1 MLFCRLSFLALLIL
15 GVSACGGTDEV
26 QQESLV
32 TTTFAELF
40 PENQSTTTLPSLDIP
55 GWEPREFPELEEKKA
70 ECLSQVAI
78 EPVEAQEEG
87 PQTVTVKSGDTL
99 GVIAKRFE
107 TTVDDFMRANSM
119 SDANKLKVG
128 QTLIVPRKRSEERE
142 FPDGP
147 TVLMQDIACNINT
160 GLAAY
165 GPDLQPLG
173 GSGKIEVYVS
183 WPRIEGP
190 RESPKVNGR
199 VRGLVQAEIKSFL
212 EEIIKNIE
220 KSGYACRAFIDR
232 CMWLQE
238 NYEVMLATDDY
249 FSVRNNRRILFPN
262 LVSDQSEIKTE
273 TFDLSTGEVIGI
285 EDLFNPNS
293 DWLTA
298 LSEIAITKLKNEQW
312 TDERMFTGAGPQ
324 ISNFSRFNLTKG
336 GLLLSFAPFTVGGAG
351 TNDMTITIP
360 YSQLDAYLDI
370 TGPVAMLSRNSS

>member
-32 TTTFAELF
+32 TTTFADLF

-55 GWEPREFPELEEKKA
+55 GWEPRELPELEEKKA

-107 TTVDDFMRANSM
+107 VTVDDFMRANSM

-190 RESPKVNGR
+190 REAPKVNGR
-199 VRGLVQAEIKSFL
+199 VRGLVQAEIKNFL
-212 EEIIKNIE
+212 EEIINNIE

-238 NYEVMLATDDY
+238 NYEVMLATDEY

-273 TFDLSTGEVIGI
+273 TFDLSTGEVVGI
-285 EDLFNPNS
+285 EDLFNLNS

-298 LSEIAITKLKNEQW
+298 LSEIAIAKLKNEQW

>member
-147 TVLMQDIACNINT
+147 TVLMQDLACNINT

-249 FSVRNNRRILFPN
+249 FSVRNNRRILLPN

>member
-32 TTTFAELF
+32 TTTFADLF

-55 GWEPREFPELEEKKA
+55 GWEPRELPELEEKKA

-190 RESPKVNGR
+190 REAPKVNGR
-199 VRGLVQAEIKSFL
+199 VRGLVQAEIKNFL
-212 EEIIKNIE
+212 EEIINNIE

-238 NYEVMLATDDY
+238 NYEVMLATDEY

-285 EDLFNPNS
+285 EDLFNLNS

>member
-32 TTTFAELF
+32 TTTFADLF

-55 GWEPREFPELEEKKA
+55 GWEPRELPELEEKKA

-107 TTVDDFMRANSM
+107 VTVDDFMRANSM

-190 RESPKVNGR
+190 REAPKVNGR
-199 VRGLVQAEIKSFL
+199 VRGLVQAEIKNFL
-212 EEIIKNIE
+212 EEIINNIE

-238 NYEVMLATDDY
+238 NYEVMLATDEY

-285 EDLFNPNS
+285 EDLFNLNS

-298 LSEIAITKLKNEQW
+298 LSEIAIAKLKNEQW

>member
-147 TVLMQDIACNINT
+147 TVLMQDLACNINT

-199 VRGLVQAEIKSFL
+199 VRGLVQAEIKNFL
-212 EEIIKNIE
+212 EEIINNIE

-285 EDLFNPNS
+285 EDLFNLNS

-298 LSEIAITKLKNEQW
+298 LSEISITKLKNEQW

>member
-147 TVLMQDIACNINT
+147 TVLMQDLACNINT

-293 DWLTA
+293 DWLIA

>member
-32 TTTFAELF
+32 TTTFADLF

-55 GWEPREFPELEEKKA
+55 GWEPRELPELEEKKA

-107 TTVDDFMRANSM
+107 VTVDDFMRANSM

-199 VRGLVQAEIKSFL
+199 VRGLVQAEIKNFL

-285 EDLFNPNS
+285 EDLFNLNS

>member
-1 MLFCRLSFLALLIL
+1 MALLIL

-32 TTTFAELF
+32 TTTFADLF

-55 GWEPREFPELEEKKA
+55 GWEPRELPELEEKKA

-107 TTVDDFMRANSM
+107 VTVDDFMRANSM

-190 RESPKVNGR
+190 REAPKVNGR
-199 VRGLVQAEIKSFL
+199 VRGLVQAEIKNFL
-212 EEIIKNIE
+212 EEIINNIE

-238 NYEVMLATDDY
+238 NYEVMLATDEY

-285 EDLFNPNS
+285 EDLFNLNS

>member
-32 TTTFAELF
+32 TTTFADLF

-107 TTVDDFMRANSM
+107 VTVDDFMRANSM

-190 RESPKVNGR
+190 REAPKVNGR
-199 VRGLVQAEIKSFL
+199 VRGLVQAEIKNFL
-212 EEIIKNIE
+212 EEIINNIE

-238 NYEVMLATDDY
+238 NYEVMLATDEY

>member
-147 TVLMQDIACNINT
+147 TVLMQDLACNINT

-336 GLLLSFAPFTVGGAG
+336 GLLISFAPFTVGGAG

>member
-147 TVLMQDIACNINT
+147 TVLMQDLACNINT

>member
-147 TVLMQDIACNINT
+147 TVLMQDLACNINT

-249 FSVRNNRRILFPN
+249 FSVRNNRRILLPN

-273 TFDLSTGEVIGI
+273 TYVLSTGEVIGI

-336 GLLLSFAPFTVGGAG
+336 GLLISFAPFTVGGAG

>member
-40 PENQSTTTLPSLDIP
+40 PENESTTTLPSLDIP

-70 ECLSQVAI
+70 ECLSQVSI

-147 TVLMQDIACNINT
+147 TVLMQDLACNINT

-293 DWLTA
+293 DWLTT

>member
-40 PENQSTTTLPSLDIP
+40 PENESTTTLPSLDIP

-147 TVLMQDIACNINT
+147 TVLMQDLACNINT

-212 EEIIKNIE
+212 EEIIRNIE

>member
-147 TVLMQDIACNINT
+147 TVLMQDLACNINT

-212 EEIIKNIE
+212 EEIIRNIE

>member
-147 TVLMQDIACNINT
+147 TVLMQDFACNIDT

-212 EEIIKNIE
+212 EEIIRNIE

>member
-1 MLFCRLSFLALLIL
+1 MLFCRLSFLALLFL
-15 GVSACGGTDEV
+15 AGSSCGGTDEV
-26 QQESLV
+26 QQEGLV
-32 TTTFAELF
+32 TTTFANLF
-40 PENQSTTTLPSLDIP
+40 PENQSTTTLTSLEIP
-55 GWEPREFPELEEKKA
+55 GWEPRELPELEQKKA
-70 ECLSQVAI
+70 ECLSEIAI
-78 EPVEAQEEG
+78 EPVEIKEEG
-87 PQTVTVKSGDTL
+87 PQTVTVESGDTL

-119 SDANKLKVG
+119 SDPNKLKVG

-147 TVLMQDIACNINT
+147 TVFIQDLACNIDT

-165 GPDLQPLG
+165 GPNLQPLG

-199 VRGLVQAEIKSFL
+199 IRGLVQAEIKTFL
-212 EEIIKNIE
+212 EEITKNVE
-220 KSGYACRAFIDR
+220 KSGYACRAFTDR

-249 FSVRNNRRILFPN
+249 FSVRNNRKILFPN

-273 TFDLSTGEVIGI
+273 TFDLSTGEVMNI
-285 EDLFNPNS
+285 EDLFNLNS
-293 DWLTA
+293 DWVNA
-298 LSEIAITKLKNEQW
+298 LSEIAITKLNNEEW

-336 GLLLSFAPFTVGGAG
+336 GLVISFAPFTVGGAG
-351 TNDMTITIP
+351 TNDMSITIP

-370 TGPVAMLSRNSS
+370 TGPVAMLSRNPS

>member
-147 TVLMQDIACNINT
+147 TVLMQDLACNINT

-285 EDLFNPNS
+285 EDLFNLNS

>member
-32 TTTFAELF
+32 TTTFADLF

-285 EDLFNPNS
+285 EDLFNLNS